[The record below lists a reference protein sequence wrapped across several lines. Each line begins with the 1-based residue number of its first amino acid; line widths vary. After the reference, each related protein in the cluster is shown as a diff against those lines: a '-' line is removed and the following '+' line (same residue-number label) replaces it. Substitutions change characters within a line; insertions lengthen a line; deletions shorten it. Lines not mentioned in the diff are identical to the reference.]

1 MAESELVATPK
12 KGKKP
17 RRVGYLKM
25 KVIEDLKKETINE
38 HIKQLAHQL
47 QK

>member
-1 MAESELVATPK
+1 MAESELVESSQ

-25 KVIEDLKKETINE
+25 KVIEDLTSETINE
-38 HIKQLAHQL
+38 
-47 QK
+47 